1 MKDAPSF
8 TVRRSDRRTV
18 NLQIQPD
25 GSLLIRAPYF
35 VSDAELR
42 RIVAQNTDWITRQ
55 RKKNAERQNAHP
67 ELTPEQENALRKAA
81 HELLPQ
87 RVAYWAPKLGV
98 IPSAITITGAKTRFG
113 SCSGQNRISFSW
125 RVMQYPPEAI
135 DYVVVHEL
143 AHTVHHDHSKAFYAL
158 IARFLPDYKA
168 REEMLKK

>member
-1 MKDAPSF
+1 MKDSF
-8 TVRRSDRRTV
+8 TVMRSDRRTV

-35 VSDAELR
+35 VSEAELR
-42 RIVAQNTDWITRQ
+42 RIVAQNADWIARQ
-55 RKKNAERQNAHP
+55 REKNAERQIAHP

-98 IPSAITITGAKTRFG
+98 MPSAITITGAKTRFG
-113 SCSGQNRISFSW
+113 SCSSQNRISFSW

-143 AHTVHHDHSKAFYAL
+143 AHILHHDHSPAFYAC
-158 IARFLPDYKA
+158 IERVMPDHKA
-168 REEMLKK
+168 RRALLRK